1 MKENELLV
9 IGKIFGVHGLK
20 GTLKVYSYAESL
32 SVFKPDDF
40 IVVRNSKNQDK
51 ILEIKWVKPHTRN
64 ILLSFKE
71 VDSLEMA
78 EALVGSELFIKKTA
92 LPKLEDGIYYWSDI
106 IGLCVYTIDKKFIG
120 CIESIIHT
128 GSNDVYVVKDNDNE
142 ILIPALESVVKKINI
157 KQKTM
162 EVELP
167 EGL

>member
-40 IVVRNSKNQDK
+40 IVVRNSKTQDK

-71 VDSLEMA
+71 VNSLEMA

-92 LPKLEDGIYYWSDI
+92 LPKLKNGIYYWSDI

>member
-1 MKENELLV
+1 VKENELLV

-40 IVVRNSKNQDK
+40 IVVRNSKTQDK

-71 VDSLEMA
+71 VNSLEMA

-92 LPKLEDGIYYWSDI
+92 LPKLKNGIYYWSDI